1 MYQQRFYGRPPLPR
15 QPVFPFQQ
23 TGYQTAGTGVLSGL
37 TKNLSLDSIQS
48 FAGNA
53 QKMINSANQ
62 FMPLIHQY
70 GPLIKNFPAMW
81 KLYRSL
87 NDEPDGGSEA
97 VKEIDEGQ
105 YDQNLSGLDEKKPRR
120 SPAQIKSSVPKL
132 YI

>member
-1 MYQQRFYGRPPLPR
+1 MYHQRFYARPPLPR
-15 QPVFPFQQ
+15 QSVFPFQQ
-23 TGYQTAGTGVLSGL
+23 AGYQPGGSGVLSGL
-37 TKNLSLDSIQS
+37 TKNLSLESIQS

-53 QKMINSANQ
+53 QKMIHTANQ

-87 NDEPDGGSEA
+87 NDETDGVSEDD
-97 VKEIDEGQ
+97 KPPE
-105 YDQNLSGLDEKKPRR
+105 NLSKQRDEKPKRL
-120 SPAQIKSSVPKL
+120 PAQIKSSIPKL